1 MKMQNDTKGRNKKK
15 TCKNEQETSQFIS
28 DMEFC
33 SIYYKMQLNVFGLLY
48 LIGINGDDSFLD

>member
-15 TCKNEQETSQFIS
+15 TCKMKQETTQVIS

-33 SIYYKMQLNVFGLLY
+33 SIYYKMQLNVFGLFVSY
-48 LIGINGDDSFLD
+48 WYKW